1 MALVSLAPWPTQTA
15 AVALAAARDCLR
27 NAIGAAGLSAAR
39 IDALGGTAA
48 AMVER
53 YAPAAPQAVK
63 NEAVIRL
70 AGWLKSS
77 PAGDLAPTGAGTL
90 TFSWRPGASRNA
102 LRNSGAMGLLSGWHR
117 PRAMILEATS
127 S

>member
-1 MALVSLAPWPTQTA
+1 MALAVLAPWPAQTA
-15 AVALAAARDCLR
+15 AVALAAARACLK
-27 NAIGAAGLSAAR
+27 AALGATGLDDAR
-39 IDALGGTAA
+39 LDALGATAA

-53 YAPAAPQAVK
+53 YAPGAPQPVK
-63 NEAVIRL
+63 NEAVLRL
-70 AGWLKSS
+70 CGWLKGS

-117 PRAMILEATS
+117 PRAMILEDTS
-127 S
+127 